1 MVSDLDRR
9 AETSATS
16 GSRRERVLARVR
28 ELAKFGSVGALA
40 YVVDLGLFNLLS
52 FGPGE
57 LLGHKPL
64 TAKIVSVAVATLV
77 AWVGN
82 RYWTFSDR
90 RTQSRGRELAAFV
103 VVNVGGM
110 LIAVGCLAISTY
122 ALGLTSPLAKNI
134 SANVVGLALGTAFRY
149 VAYRHLVF
157 TGDRP
162 DAATPA
168 KTADGA
174 TRPPA
179 DVRAD

>member
-1 MVSDLDRR
+1 MTSDLDRR
-9 AETSATS
+9 AEADAAALP
-16 GSRRERVLARVR
+16 RRERVLARLR
-28 ELAKFGSVGALA
+28 ELAKFGSVGAVA

-82 RYWTFSDR
+82 RYWTFSAR
-90 RTQSRGRELAAFV
+90 RTQARGRELAAFV

-122 ALGLTSPLAKNI
+122 ALGLTSPLAKNV

-149 VAYRHLVF
+149 VAYRRLVF
-157 TGDRP
+157 TGDRAE
-162 DAATPA
+162 DAPA
-168 KTADGA
+168 E
-174 TRPPA
+174 PQ
-179 DVRAD
+179 DVAAR

>member
-1 MVSDLDRR
+1 MTSDLDRR
-9 AETSATS
+9 AEADAAALP
-16 GSRRERVLARVR
+16 RRERVLARVR
-28 ELAKFGSVGALA
+28 ELAKFGSVGAVA

-64 TAKIVSVAVATLV
+64 TAKIVSVTVATLV

-82 RYWTFSDR
+82 RYWTFSAR
-90 RTQSRGRELAAFV
+90 RTQARGRELAAFV

-149 VAYRHLVF
+149 VAYRRLVF
-157 TGDRP
+157 TGDRAE
-162 DAATPA
+162 DAPAAPQDATP
-168 KTADGA
+168 
-174 TRPPA
+174 R
-179 DVRAD
+179 

>member
-1 MVSDLDRR
+1 MTSDLDRR
-9 AETSATS
+9 AEADAAALP
-16 GSRRERVLARVR
+16 RRERVLARVR
-28 ELAKFGSVGALA
+28 ELAKFGSVGAVA

-64 TAKIVSVAVATLV
+64 TAKIVSVTVATLV

-82 RYWTFSDR
+82 RYWTFSAR
-90 RTQSRGRELAAFV
+90 RTQARGRELAAFV

-149 VAYRHLVF
+149 VAYRRLVF
-157 TGDRP
+157 TGDRAQDAP
-162 DAATPA
+162 TAPQDAAA
-168 KTADGA
+168 
-174 TRPPA
+174 R
-179 DVRAD
+179 

>member
-1 MVSDLDRR
+1 VTSDLDRR
-9 AETSATS
+9 AEADAAALP
-16 GSRRERVLARVR
+16 RRERVLARVR
-28 ELAKFGSVGALA
+28 ELAKFGSVGAVA

-64 TAKIVSVAVATLV
+64 TAKIVSVTVATLV

-82 RYWTFSDR
+82 RYWTFSAR
-90 RTQSRGRELAAFV
+90 RTQARGRELAAFV

-149 VAYRHLVF
+149 VAYRRLVF
-157 TGDRP
+157 TGDRAQDAP
-162 DAATPA
+162 TAPQDAAA
-168 KTADGA
+168 
-174 TRPPA
+174 R
-179 DVRAD
+179 

>member
-1 MVSDLDRR
+1 MTSDLDRR
-9 AETSATS
+9 AEADAAALP
-16 GSRRERVLARVR
+16 RRERVLARVR
-28 ELAKFGSVGALA
+28 ELAKFGSVGAVA

-64 TAKIVSVAVATLV
+64 TAKIVSVTVATLV

-82 RYWTFSDR
+82 RYWTFSAR
-90 RTQSRGRELAAFV
+90 RTQARGRELAAFV

-149 VAYRHLVF
+149 VAYRRLVF
-157 TGDRP
+157 TGDRAT
-162 DAATPA
+162 DAP
-168 KTADGA
+168 TA
-174 TRPPA
+174 PQ
-179 DVRAD
+179 DVAAR

>member
-1 MVSDLDRR
+1 MTSDLDRR
-9 AETSATS
+9 AEADAAALP
-16 GSRRERVLARVR
+16 RRERVLARVR
-28 ELAKFGSVGALA
+28 ELAKFGSVGAVA

-64 TAKIVSVAVATLV
+64 TAKIVSVTVATLV

-82 RYWTFSDR
+82 RYWTFSAR
-90 RTQSRGRELAAFV
+90 RTQARGRELAAFV

-122 ALGLTSPLAKNI
+122 ALGLTSPLAKNV

-149 VAYRHLVF
+149 VAYRRLVF
-157 TGDRP
+157 TRDRAE
-162 DAATPA
+162 DAP
-168 KTADGA
+168 TA
-174 TRPPA
+174 PQ
-179 DVRAD
+179 DVAAR

>member
-1 MVSDLDRR
+1 MP
-9 AETSATS
+9 
-16 GSRRERVLARVR
+16 RRERALARVR
-28 ELAKFGSVGALA
+28 ELAKFGSVGAVA

-57 LLGHKPL
+57 VLGHKPL

-82 RYWTFSDR
+82 RYWTFSAR
-90 RTQSRGRELAAFV
+90 RTQARGRELAAFV

-122 ALGLTSPLAKNI
+122 ALGLTSPLAKNV

-149 VAYRHLVF
+149 VAYRRLVF
-157 TGDRP
+157 TGDRAEGAP
-162 DAATPA
+162 TAPQDA
-168 KTADGA
+168 TA
-174 TRPPA
+174 R
-179 DVRAD
+179 

>member
-1 MVSDLDRR
+1 MTSDLDRR
-9 AETSATS
+9 AEADTAALP
-16 GSRRERVLARVR
+16 RRERVLARVR
-28 ELAKFGSVGALA
+28 ELAKFGSVGAVA

-64 TAKIVSVAVATLV
+64 TAKIVSVTVATLV

-82 RYWTFSDR
+82 RYWTFSAR
-90 RTQSRGRELAAFV
+90 RTQARGRELAAFV

-122 ALGLTSPLAKNI
+122 ALGLTSPLAKNV

-149 VAYRHLVF
+149 VAYRRLVF
-157 TGDRP
+157 TGDRAE
-162 DAATPA
+162 DAPA
-168 KTADGA
+168 A
-174 TRPPA
+174 PQ
-179 DVRAD
+179 DVAAR